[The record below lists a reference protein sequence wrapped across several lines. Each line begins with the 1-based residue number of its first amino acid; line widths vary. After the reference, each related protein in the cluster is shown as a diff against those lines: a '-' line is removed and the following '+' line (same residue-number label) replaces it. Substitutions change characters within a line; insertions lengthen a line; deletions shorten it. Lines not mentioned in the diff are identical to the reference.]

1 MKTKMKTEKT
11 RNKYTDKFE
20 FILRINGN
28 IICQRY
34 FNIRG
39 YSLRAKDSMDL
50 RWDLGEIVS
59 TIQTYLRGKTE
70 DFLWTNYNP
79 YSTKNSVVKDNDKQE
94 EDYFTFEIRVDGKV
108 IIIERFTGMDFPPK
122 IRYSVNI
129 KSLIPSIISKI
140 QRGLS
145 QKKYTK
151 VQNYYSVN
159 TK

>member
-1 MKTKMKTEKT
+1 MERIK
-11 RNKYTDKFE
+11 NKYTDKFE
-20 FILRINGN
+20 FILRINDN

-39 YSLRAKDSMDL
+39 YNNRAKDSMDL
-50 RWDLGEIVS
+50 RWDLGEIVT
-59 TIQTYLRGKTE
+59 TIQSYLQQKTE
-70 DFLWTNYNP
+70 DFLWLNYNP
-79 YSTKNSVVKDNDKQE
+79 YSLKNSVVKEVDKQE

-122 IRYSVNI
+122 VRYSVNI

-145 QKKYTK
+145 QRKYTR
-151 VQNYYSVN
+151 VSDYYDCV
-159 TK
+159 TR

>member
-1 MKTKMKTEKT
+1 MERIK
-11 RNKYTDKFE
+11 NKYTDKFE
-20 FILRINGN
+20 FILRINDN

-39 YSLRAKDSMDL
+39 YNNRAKDSIDL
-50 RWDLGEIVS
+50 RWDLGDIVT
-59 TIQTYLRGKTE
+59 TIQSYLGKKTE
-70 DFLWTNYNP
+70 DFLWLNYNP
-79 YSTKNSVVKDNDKQE
+79 YSSKNSVVKEVDKQE

-122 IRYSVNI
+122 VRYSVNI

-145 QKKYTK
+145 QRKYTK
-151 VQNYYSVN
+151 VDEHYQMD
-159 TK
+159 TQ